1 MISNLLIQISAQ
13 NIVIKENDHDDGS
26 HLSDLPNIYN
36 YKLNNA
42 ALEILSTAAPSEMA
56 IKDDENDKD
65 NIIQYAHPYK
75 TNKLMNKDKLML
87 VSYTANNLHNL
98 RNNYKKNV
106 VNIFNKKLY
115 KSKDDTRDNLDKIN
129 DYNVSTDEMRYERS
143 RMKTPYSTPSSYHRV
158 LVKKLQIDENGQ
170 SVNSTD
176 RNELAY
182 PAKDEDRV
190 AAKHVAWNNENYV
203 EESVLKIQKRELSA
217 LERVDQVEFITD
229 DNAPLALPLRPII
242 RGPYEED
249 LKEEMAIVFAEQH
262 SPVKIN
268 CEVDLD
274 ITSSVWLKD
283 GQVNN

>member
-1 MISNLLIQISAQ
+1 MISNLLIHISAQ
-13 NIVIKENDHDDGS
+13 NILIKENDHDDGN
-26 HLSDLPNIYN
+26 HLSDMPNIYN
-36 YKLNNA
+36 YKMNNA
-42 ALEILSTAAPSEMA
+42 AVEILSTAVPSEMA
-56 IKDDENDKD
+56 IKDDENNKD
-65 NIIQYAHPYK
+65 NMIQYAHPYK

-129 DYNVSTDEMRYERS
+129 DYNVNNDEMRFERS
-143 RMKTPYSTPSSYHRV
+143 RMKTPYSTPSNYHRV
-158 LVKKLQIDENGQ
+158 LVKKSQIDENGQ

-176 RNELAY
+176 TNLLSY
-182 PAKDEDRV
+182 PAKDKDGVDAKQV
-190 AAKHVAWNNENYV
+190 ARNNE
-203 EESVLKIQKRELSA
+203 EIVLKIQKRELPA
-217 LERVDQVEFITD
+217 LEGVDQVEFITD

-274 ITSSVWLKD
+274 ITSSAWLKD
-283 GQVNN
+283 GQVIGKE